1 MLNDYGYTARADTN
15 ICEVA
20 EKQEVGID
28 PFSGDTLTQQVYK
41 GLRQQIER
49 GAYAPGE
56 VLPSRAALARRLG
69 VSEFVVRTA
78 LKRLVADRFLSV
90 RPGRGHAV
98 EALSEKSAAG
108 ALVLDVNIEPWYS
121 FAPSVSLFECGK
133 ALRRAGCR
141 VRTLPLGG
149 GGNAAPYLKPLKDN
163 LSARPD
169 LVILRSSAS
178 RRRNAVRL
186 VAESGCNF
194 VTVGAGAGRTR
205 FARHVGDVSYDYST
219 AVAELVAD
227 CRAAGVRRV
236 TQLDF
241 GRNSYL
247 DASAA
252 LRAAGVD
259 VERISCANEGPHDL
273 DDIVRAAYGAVKCRL
288 ASGPL
293 PDVFFFTDDYLS
305 IGADEAMRN
314 CNVSAPRDVRVVS
327 FSNRRSGLMAFGGVA
342 HVEFDPFAD
351 GREIAR
357 CALEWLRTGV
367 FGRYAPCCRYC
378 PGATFP
384 RN

>member
-1 MLNDYGYTARADTN
+1 MHLLRMGK
-15 ICEVA
+15 VSLS
-20 EKQEVGID
+20 ID
-28 PFSGDTLTQQVYK
+28 WTMPGTLTEKVVRE
-41 GLRQQIER
+41 LRRRIADGILR
-49 GAYAPGE
+49 PGDR
-56 VLPSRAALARRLG
+56 LPSRDALARELG
-69 VSEFVVRTA
+69 VSEFVVRAA

-98 EALSEKSAAG
+98 EALSERSAAG

-149 GGNAAPYLKPLKDN
+149 GDNAAPSLKPLKDD

-205 FARHVGDVSYDYST
+205 FARHVGDVSYDYSP

-252 LRAAGVD
+252 LRAAGVG
-259 VERISCANEGPHDL
+259 VERISCANEGPRDL
-273 DDIVRAAYGAVKCRL
+273 DEIVRTAYGAVKRRI

-293 PDVFFFTDDYLS
+293 PDVFLFTDDYLS
-305 IGADEAMRN
+305 LGADEAMRD
-314 CNVSAPRDVRVVS
+314 CGVYAPRDVRVVS

-367 FGRYAPCCRYC
+367 FGRYAPCCSYR
-378 PGATFP
+378 PGATFTKK
-384 RN
+384 

>member
-1 MLNDYGYTARADTN
+1 MPV
-15 ICEVA
+15 EV
-20 EKQEVGID
+20 VGID
-28 PFSGDTLTQQVYK
+28 PFSGDTLTQQVYA
-41 GLRQQIER
+41 GLRLRIER

-56 VLPSRAALARRLG
+56 VLPSRATLARRLG
-69 VSEFVVRTA
+69 VSDFVVRAA

-98 EALSEKSAAG
+98 EALSERSAAG

-141 VRTLPLGG
+141 VHTLPLGG
-149 GGNAAPYLKPLKDN
+149 GGNAATYLKPLKTLLKDE
-163 LSARPD
+163 LSAHPD

-205 FARHVGDVSYDYST
+205 FARHVGDVSYDYSP

-252 LRAAGVD
+252 LRAAGVG
-259 VERISCANEGPHDL
+259 VERISCANEGPRDL
-273 DDIVRAAYGAVKCRL
+273 DEIVRTAYGAVKRRI

-293 PDVFFFTDDYLS
+293 PDVFLFTDDYLS
-305 IGADEAMRN
+305 LGADEAMRD
-314 CNVSAPRDVRVVS
+314 CGVSAPRDVRVVS

-351 GREIAR
+351 GHEIAR

-367 FGRYAPCCRYC
+367 FGRYAPCCSYR
-378 PGATFP
+378 PGATFTKK
-384 RN
+384 